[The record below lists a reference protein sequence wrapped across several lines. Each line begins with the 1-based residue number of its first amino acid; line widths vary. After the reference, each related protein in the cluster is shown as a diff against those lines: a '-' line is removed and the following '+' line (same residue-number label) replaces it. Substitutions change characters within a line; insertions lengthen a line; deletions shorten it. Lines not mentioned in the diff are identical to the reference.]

1 MSPYLRKCTWCVGC
15 VAQCLCWCWRCHAVH
30 VLPVPRGRFTTG
42 NLQLFMWRSLGRDNG
57 NIWTQHSQSTH
68 PHWDTGP
75 ALLPRTSHSHFT
87 LFSSIFHPSHI
98 SLLFSVKWSLCL
110 NQDCLS
116 SCVTPSKSATSSS
129 AARVPQCRSIPAL
142 CPAARPCQ
150 CHVLLIKMACEHS
163 ELTRVLRAPQP
174 TIRST
179 KRHYHY
185 YMDPN
190 ETYISVFVATWN
202 DKLRFSTKTP
212 ELRPAERSAQLQRQ
226 CLSSFW
232 KCGKHFLHFISSLR
246 FLISSSF
253 KSL

>member
-1 MSPYLRKCTWCVGC
+1 MGTSEHSTVSQHTHTGTPAQHFYLELRT
-15 VAQCLCWCWRCHAVH
+15 HIS
-30 VLPVPRGRFTTG
+30 
-42 NLQLFMWRSLGRDNG
+42 LF
-57 NIWTQHSQSTH
+57 
-68 PHWDTGP
+68 
-75 ALLPRTSHSHFT
+75 
-87 LFSSIFHPSHI
+87 FSSIFHPSHI

-232 KCGKHFLHFISSLR
+232 KCGKHFLHFISSLC